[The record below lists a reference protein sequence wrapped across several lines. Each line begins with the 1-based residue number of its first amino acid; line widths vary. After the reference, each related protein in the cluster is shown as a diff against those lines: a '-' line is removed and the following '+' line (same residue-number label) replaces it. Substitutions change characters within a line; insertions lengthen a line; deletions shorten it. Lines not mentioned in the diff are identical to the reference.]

1 MRKAKQGATGGRRAS
16 GGRRAAPRGADE
28 GLGPDADP
36 ESVARAVALQKL
48 AVAPQ
53 TRAQLDQA
61 MGKKGVPV
69 EVREQVLDR
78 FSEVKLIDDAAFA
91 AAWVESR
98 HVGRG
103 LARRALGH
111 ELRQRGVDAEVAERA
126 VGALDAEREEVTARQ
141 LVAKKLAGSRHLDP
155 VARSR
160 RLIGMLARKGYP
172 AGLSFRIVREM
183 LEAEGVEDSM
193 LPEEGLED

>member
-1 MRKAKQGATGGRRAS
+1 MRKAKRGASGGRSAS
-16 GGRRAAPRGADE
+16 GGRRAAPAGADE

-98 HVGRG
+98 HTGRG

-111 ELRQRGVDAEVAERA
+111 ELRQRGVDAEVAEHA
-126 VGALDAEREEVTARQ
+126 VSALDAEREEITARQ
-141 LVAKKLAGSRHLDP
+141 LVAKKLASSRHLDP
-155 VARSR
+155 AARSR

-183 LEAEGVEDSM
+183 LEAEGVEDSL
-193 LPEEGLED
+193 LPEEVLED

>member
-1 MRKAKQGATGGRRAS
+1 MRKAKRGASGVRSATGGR
-16 GGRRAAPRGADE
+16 AAPPTGADE
-28 GLGPDADP
+28 EAGLDADP

-69 EVREQVLDR
+69 EVRERVLDR

-98 HVGRG
+98 HAGRG

-111 ELRQRGVDAEVAERA
+111 ELRKRGVEAAVADQA
-126 VGALDAEREEVTARQ
+126 VSALDAEREEITARE

-155 VARSR
+155 AARSR

-193 LPEEGLED
+193 LPDEVPEE